1 MPPRKEHTNND
12 AQHHGKESFDGSGRH
27 RVCADGLFG
36 ERRAD
41 LLGRLD
47 DGPDHRCRFPGA
59 GRHHYPFQYYQRDLH
74 QPAGDFLLPAQR
86 WHRLLPEPKKQRT
99 ARARPRRFALHQ
111 RPGRQHPDRHGHHR
125 PNRAGTQT
133 LTFSQAVANPVFS
146 YVSLNGNGYAFDQD
160 FAVLSFGDPSNGNDC
175 GYWGCGTSFK
185 NIVDLGGGLFEY
197 QLLGTGEPHGT
208 IRFTGAF
215 DSVTWRSLS
224 SENWNG
230 FTVGV
235 QGTAGEVFGVPE
247 PTSLALLGL
256 GLLGVG
262 LSRKKKHS

>member
-1 MPPRKEHTNND
+1 MMRNTMARKVLT
-12 AQHHGKESFDGSGRH
+12 ALAATAFALTAFSVSAAPIYW
-27 RVCADGLFG
+27 ADWTTGQTT
-36 ERRAD
+36 
-41 LLGRLD
+41 
-47 DGPDHRCRFPGA
+47 GA
-59 GRHHYPFQYYQRDLH
+59 GFQAQGVITTPSSTINVTYTNPQGISFFQPSGGIDYYQNRRSNVLIGRD
-74 QPAGDFLLPAQR
+74 PAASPYTSAQVDNI
-86 WHRLLPEPKKQRT
+86 PT
-99 ARARPRRFALHQ
+99 GTDIIAL
-111 RPGRQHPDRHGHHR
+111 
-125 PNRAGTQT
+125 NRAGTQT

>member
-1 MPPRKEHTNND
+1 MINAMTPRAILKALAAATVALTSLSASAAPIYWTDWTTGQTTNAGFQ
-12 AQHHGKESFDGSGRH
+12 AQGVITTPTTTVNVTYTNPLGISFFQPSGGI
-27 RVCADGLFG
+27 D
-36 ERRAD
+36 
-41 LLGRLD
+41 
-47 DGPDHRCRFPGA
+47 
-59 GRHHYPFQYYQRDLH
+59 YYQNGPGNGGRN
-74 QPAGDFLLPAQR
+74 PATSPYTSAQVDNI
-86 WHRLLPEPKKQRT
+86 PT
-99 ARARPRRFALHQ
+99 GTDIVAL
-111 RPGRQHPDRHGHHR
+111 
-125 PNRAGTQT
+125 NRAGTQQ
-133 LTFSQAVANPVFS
+133 LTFSQTVANPVFS
-146 YVSLNGNGYAFDQD
+146 YVSLNGNGYGFNQD
-160 FAVLSFGDPSNGNDC
+160 FDILSFGSPSDGNSC

-224 SENWNG
+224 NENWNG

-262 LSRKKKHS
+262 LSRKKKRSRNI